1 MKYTEKDVNDDF
13 DYLARK
19 CGNFKNTLLALSLN
33 EDEFKENIEHSMK
46 YFLELADCFK
56 SLETKYAPYFPE
68 LSENKFYVSCD
79 KELENVFVLF
89 RISGVEFEFNE

>member
-1 MKYTEKDVNDDF
+1 MKYTEKDVNEDF
-13 DYLARK
+13 DFLARK
-19 CGNFKNTLLALSLN
+19 CGKFYNTLLALSLN

-46 YFLELADCFK
+46 YFLELVDCFK